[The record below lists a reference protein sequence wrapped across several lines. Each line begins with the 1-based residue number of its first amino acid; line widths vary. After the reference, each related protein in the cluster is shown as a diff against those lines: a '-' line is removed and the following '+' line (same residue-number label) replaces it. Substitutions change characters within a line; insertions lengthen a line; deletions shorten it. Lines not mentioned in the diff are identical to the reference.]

1 MESVDQLFSDRVG
14 VANISKVEG
23 NHQRDEDELEKVQFF
38 HPYLWFMH
46 LNNHGDKVRKLVG
59 HFKKM

>member
-1 MESVDQLFSDRVG
+1 MESVDQLFSNRVG

-38 HPYLWFMH
+38 HSCLGFMH

>member
-23 NHQRDEDELEKVQFF
+23 NHQRDEDELEKVQFL
-38 HPYLWFMH
+38 PSLP
-46 LNNHGDKVRKLVG
+46 LGLCI
-59 HFKKM
+59 

>member
-1 MESVDQLFSDRVG
+1 MESVDQLFCNRVG

-38 HPYLWFMH
+38 HPCLRFMQ
-46 LNNHGDKVRKLVG
+46 LNNHDDKVRKLVG

>member
-1 MESVDQLFSDRVG
+1 MESVDQLFGNRVG

-38 HPYLWFMH
+38 HSCLWFMQ